1 MCMSGSGG
9 PAPDSGG
16 AGPSFQYSK
25 SFFSKGDDGKYTAP
39 LVGLLEAPPPPEAGT
54 PINLKEDLG
63 IVDPLD
69 DIEDGKDKNT
79 LKVSEDDTVKNDRF
93 KRRQKKQYSGK
104 PRKQSGF
111 MNIVT

>member
-16 AGPSFQYSK
+16 SGPSFQYSK
-25 SFFSKGDDGKYTAP
+25 FFSKGDDGKLSFP
-39 LVGLLEAPPPPEAGT
+39 SGGLAEAPPPPQAGT

-69 DIEDGKDKNT
+69 DSEDGKDKNT
-79 LKVSEDDTVKNDRF
+79 LKVSEDDTVKNDKF
-93 KRRQKKQYSGK
+93 KRRQTKQYSGK
-104 PRKQSGF
+104 PRKQAGF
-111 MNIVT
+111 MNVVT